1 MNWSIAVQLSLLN
14 LANHISLHML
24 NWPYHE
30 HATHDEIIGLILRGK
45 VRPGDYYS
53 HVMPMEEAPR
63 AVQMVKTREAFKVV
77 LAM

>member
-63 AVQMVKTREAFKVV
+63 AMQMIKTRMAFKVV
-77 LAM
+77 VAM